1 MVQLTFSSFTHS
13 KCCRLISATSRMIS
27 LSEIIL
33 QKNSWERRES
43 NRGYWVR
50 SANATSVLGCIP
62 CSWCHY
68 KACLERRLFSSS
80 ALGVAGFPYF
90 GLLVTERTTSKMQP
104 SDQLQCQ
111 VWYKENVVKSLRGTI
126 WSNFGVNR
134 LIWCR
139 RLSQVFQETN
149 KLSSLNVFDECFLFP
164 LP

>member
-104 SDQLQCQ
+104 SDCTN
-111 VWYKENVVKSLRGTI
+111 YSAKFDIRKTSLKA
-126 WSNFGVNR
+126 S
-134 LIWCR
+134 
-139 RLSQVFQETN
+139 EEP
-149 KLSSLNVFDECFLFP
+149 FDP
-164 LP
+164 ISV